1 MDVGGKK
8 QQQLLGQH
16 DKHISA
22 IDVQLMSLRVFMES
36 TGTLWESKEQGVSF
50 AKHYPGQYFF
60 LNV

>member
-1 MDVGGKK
+1 MDVGEKK

-36 TGTLWESKEQGVSF
+36 RGTLWESKEQGVSF
-50 AKHYPGQYFF
+50 AEH
-60 LNV
+60 